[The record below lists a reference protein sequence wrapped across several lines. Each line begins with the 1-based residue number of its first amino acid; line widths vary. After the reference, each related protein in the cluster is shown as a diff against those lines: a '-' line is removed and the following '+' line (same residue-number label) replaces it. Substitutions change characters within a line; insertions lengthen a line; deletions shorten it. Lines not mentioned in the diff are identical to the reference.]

1 MNTFQIIMVVLAALL
16 GLSVIASPVWAFL
29 KDMFANVKT
38 NDILNKVKVNKTP
51 KEKPSLV
58 DIVSYWEVL
67 KDACSKAELKEAE
80 RELEAIFPLF
90 AKKSK
95 EA

>member
-16 GLSVIASPVWAFL
+16 GLSVIVSPVWTFL
-29 KDMFANVKT
+29 KDMFANAKT
-38 NDILNKVKVNKTP
+38 SDILNKVKVNKTS
-51 KEKPSLV
+51 KDTSSLV
-58 DIVSYWEVL
+58 DIVSHWEVL
-67 KDACSKAELKEAE
+67 KDACANAELKEAE

-90 AKKSK
+90 AKKNK

>member
-1 MNTFQIIMVVLAALL
+1 
-16 GLSVIASPVWAFL
+16 
-29 KDMFANVKT
+29 
-38 NDILNKVKVNKTP
+38 
-51 KEKPSLV
+51 